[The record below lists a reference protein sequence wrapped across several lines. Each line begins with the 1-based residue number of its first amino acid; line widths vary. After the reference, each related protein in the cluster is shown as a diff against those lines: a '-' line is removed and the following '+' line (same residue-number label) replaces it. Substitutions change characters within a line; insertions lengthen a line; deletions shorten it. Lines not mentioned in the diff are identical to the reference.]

1 MSLFVI
7 LFVFTVYLQPTEG
20 STFVSQTPETTPTV
34 LKQAEQFSKSLL
46 VCVCV
51 NKSNVALSSL
61 SQWTLL
67 LRGAPTVTSLPTR
80 TLPLSTLITM
90 TTTHPQDKGNID
102 AHRI

>member
-1 MSLFVI
+1 MI

-46 VCVCV
+46 DCVCV
-51 NKSNVALSSL
+51 NKNNIALSSL

-67 LRGAPTVTSLPTR
+67 LRGAPTVTSFPTR
-80 TLPLSTLITM
+80 TLPLTLITM